1 MSDENEEIE
10 LIEEII
16 GRELLNEEKIEAQK
30 IFLRDTI
37 SKNLEEEGYPDILA
51 DRISKIPEIISKFS
65 GEIMSSI
72 EIAERLEDEKAVNR
86 LSDFL
91 LIPIVKF
98 IEEKSSTR
106 LEKEIILEE
115 LVERLRELLDLD
127 SNQDHKLDSSDS
139 SNG

>member
-65 GEIMSSI
+65 GEVMSSI